1 MAHEIQYAHQVAFVN
16 RIWRL
21 GAYRGFRA
29 KRHAQARVRNH
40 RQIVG
45 AVAHGD
51 RLFQR
56 YAGLMRPGVQGSQFH
71 VLGNDR
77 AVQRSRKR
85 TVRDTQTVRDPMVEP
100 RTLGKTVDNTVETAR
115 YDAHMPAVA
124 VQHVDKL
131 QCAAREMQPLVHVVE
146 HGYGQPLQQGDA
158 LAQRLLKI
166 EFAIHGA
173 RRDRTDTGAQTRGF
187 TQFVN
192 DFLVDQRGVHIHDQK
207 PGPAERDSGRRVK
220 ALQKFT
226 VHVSIFRTD
235 WDNNDMHISLI
246 LAQAQTGAPL
256 QCATGNDGLI
266 GLMTQ
271 WLITLME
278 TVGGVGVALAIALES
293 IFPPIPSEII
303 LPLAGFTAAHGNMSL
318 VAAIFW
324 ASMGSM
330 LGAWALYGIA
340 RWFGLH
346 RIHSAVDKIPGVA
359 RKDVDKA
366 NAWFSKYGRWSVLI
380 GRIIPVVRSLISIPA
395 GFNRMNFAEFSLFT
409 FLGSAVWNSILV
421 SAGYMLGDQWCSILG
436 VLNVFEDVII
446 VVFAVILV
454 VVAVRWIM
462 RLVRTH
468 KIKQQDEAA

>member
-1 MAHEIQYAHQVAFVN
+1 
-16 RIWRL
+16 
-21 GAYRGFRA
+21 
-29 KRHAQARVRNH
+29 
-40 RQIVG
+40 
-45 AVAHGD
+45 
-51 RLFQR
+51 
-56 YAGLMRPGVQGSQFH
+56 
-71 VLGNDR
+71 
-77 AVQRSRKR
+77 
-85 TVRDTQTVRDPMVEP
+85 
-100 RTLGKTVDNTVETAR
+100 
-115 YDAHMPAVA
+115 
-124 VQHVDKL
+124 
-131 QCAAREMQPLVHVVE
+131 
-146 HGYGQPLQQGDA
+146 
-158 LAQRLLKI
+158 
-166 EFAIHGA
+166 
-173 RRDRTDTGAQTRGF
+173 
-187 TQFVN
+187 
-192 DFLVDQRGVHIHDQK
+192 
-207 PGPAERDSGRRVK
+207 
-220 ALQKFT
+220 
-226 VHVSIFRTD
+226 
-235 WDNNDMHISLI
+235 MHISLI

-409 FLGSAVWNSILV
+409 FLGSAVWNSVLV

-462 RLVRTH
+462 RLVRAH